1 MFNVLICINYY
12 YKRSAAYK
20 ICHGNYGDFLSQD
33 IAAFLSSIVA
43 YCRSAGAAAA
53 YRTVLP
59 YFVVVTFILSVIIE
73 PEQCTHYLFHNNY

>member
-20 ICHGNYGDFLSQD
+20 ICHGNYGEFLSQG

-43 YCRSAGAAAA
+43 YCRPAAAAAA
-53 YRTVLP
+53 YRTVP